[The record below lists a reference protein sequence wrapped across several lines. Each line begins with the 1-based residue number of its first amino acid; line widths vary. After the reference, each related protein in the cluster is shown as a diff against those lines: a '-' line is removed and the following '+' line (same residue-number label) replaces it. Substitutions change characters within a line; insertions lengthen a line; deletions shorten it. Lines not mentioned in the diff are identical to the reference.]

1 MKKIWRLLKTHVQED
16 FSPGYYLSVA
26 VLLCV
31 FLAYNYSVQFEDRVL
46 DNIDGWPRLGAYFL
60 FYASG
65 YFLTVALLRFF
76 KPDIAFLKS
85 GVFWKYSLVGLTI
98 LTIDSGMPF
107 LQSFLYDRV
116 NIRVAYWAY
125 KVSING
131 ISFFTVLLPLLVFY
145 YLYDRNEKHGYG
157 LNNQKTD
164 LSPYWSL
171 LLLMLPLLLSAS
183 FLESFQRQYPMYKA
197 NSAHLILGVPAWSTA
212 LAYEIAYGLDFITVE
227 LLFRGFFVI
236 GLAKVMGR
244 HAIVPMA
251 VIYCMLHF
259 GKPAGE
265 AISSIFGGYILGVI
279 ALRTNSIWGGI
290 IVHMG
295 IAWLMELI
303 AFGQTLLR

>member
-1 MKKIWRLLKTHVQED
+1 MKKIWKLLRTHVQED
-16 FSPGYYLSVA
+16 FSLAYYFSVA
-26 VLLCV
+26 LVLTG
-31 FLAYNYSVQFEDRVL
+31 FLWYNYAVNFEDEILETVS
-46 DNIDGWPRLGAYFL
+46 GWPRLGVYFL
-60 FYASG
+60 FYGTG
-65 YFLTVALLRFF
+65 YFVTVALLRIFN
-76 KPDIAFLKS
+76 PEITFLKS
-85 GVFWKYSLVGLTI
+85 GIFWKYSLLGLAL
-98 LTIDSGMPF
+98 LTIDSAMPF
-107 LQSFLYDRV
+107 LQEFLYDTI
-116 NIRVAYWAY
+116 NIRMAYWAY

-131 ISFFTVLLPLLVFY
+131 ISFFTVMLPLFVFY
-145 YLYDRNEKHGYG
+145 YFNDRNEKHWYG

-171 LLLMLPLLLSAS
+171 LLLMLPLLISAS
-183 FLESFQRQYPMYKA
+183 FLESFQRQYPMYKT
-197 NSAHLILGVPAWSTA
+197 NSAHLVMGIPAWSTA
-212 LAYEIAYGLDFITVE
+212 LMYEIAYGLDFITVE

-236 GLAKVMGR
+236 GMVKVMGR

-295 IAWLMELI
+295 IAWLMEVI
-303 AFGQTLLR
+303 AFGQQLLH